1 MFAARSYPPRGGQ
14 SKRCCCPVGSQAVR
28 VTRLC
33 GVYCPWDTEAG
44 MEGRPRGGVGGGL
57 GPASGFR
64 GARAG
69 LRCEG
74 SLGGGEGQP
83 RGVEGRLEGAAVEI
97 RSLDFEEPV
106 VHLRREVK
114 CCS

>member
-1 MFAARSYPPRGGQ
+1 MEGQPRGGA
-14 SKRCCCPVGSQAVR
+14 GS
-28 VTRLC
+28 
-33 GVYCPWDTEAG
+33 
-44 MEGRPRGGVGGGL
+44 GL
-57 GPASGFR
+57 GTASGFR

-83 RGVEGRLEGAAVEI
+83 HGVEGHLEGAAVEI
-97 RSLDFEEPV
+97 RSLDFEVPV

-114 CCS
+114 GCS